1 MSWRWRAVTLI
12 PVALIGCRSLD
23 QPSIRP
29 GSRIEAHAE
38 AAGLLRSYS
47 GRAEPLV
54 VFIDGQRVVEPEPSG
69 RFSVI
74 NPDRIGSIQLLTG
87 AAAEAKA
94 GRAGRRGVI
103 WIITK

>member
-12 PVALIGCRSLD
+12 PVALIGCRSPD
-23 QPSIRP
+23 QPSVRP
-29 GSRIEAHAE
+29 GSRLEAHVE
-38 AAGLLRSYS
+38 AARLLRSYS
-47 GRAEPLV
+47 GRAEPLL
-54 VFIDGQRVVEPEPSG
+54 VFIDGQRVVGPEPSG

-74 NPDRIGSIQLLTG
+74 DPERIGSIQLLKG

-94 GRAGRRGVI
+94 GPAGRRGVI